1 LLSFHPLWT
10 RKTWGKQSFRFT
22 RATKRIGSSSPS
34 VKSSTMQVQCFRK
47 RNKGS
52 LSRKFLAKLLKIFR
66 DTSQRA
72 VCCSVKRA
80 TSPLFDIPELFH
92 LLFDTPLAARTF
104 KAWLRIIKLIVK
116 TFG

>member
-1 LLSFHPLWT
+1 VGRIKELEMTLSAFDRGVEPIPKKPLPSL
-10 RKTWGKQSFRFT
+10 R
-22 RATKRIGSSSPS
+22 RI
-34 VKSSTMQVQCFRK
+34 RK
-47 RNKGS
+47 RNKVL
-52 LSRKFLAKLLKIFR
+52 LSRKFLAKLLKIFFR

-104 KAWLRIIKLIVK
+104 KA
-116 TFG
+116 